1 MVTRAEWENGFKEGR
16 RHADRNVSRV
26 ITAELNEYCLHVVNH
41 FTAVYYAYCV
51 FFFYKGFKGYDKPNL
66 VHT

>member
-26 ITAELNEYCLHVVNH
+26 ITAELNEYCLHLATLLLYIMH
-41 FTAVYYAYCV
+41 TG
-51 FFFYKGFKGYDKPNL
+51 FFLNKGFKGYDKPNL
-66 VHT
+66 IHT

>member
-26 ITAELNEYCLHVVNH
+26 ITAELNEYCLCCIATTLLVMPPTRRVPEALCFRVVRPS
-41 FTAVYYAYCV
+41 VRESR
-51 FFFYKGFKGYDKPNL
+51 
-66 VHT
+66 